1 MNEENEVEVEIEE
14 DSLNSAL
21 ADAWD
26 ASEIDNG
33 GEDTAEVQEPVSL
46 GAGDTGG
53 DTGQASDES
62 PVRQSEDDSSPVSA
76 QSEEDSKPPVGLS
89 LESREVW
96 NDVPDAVKAEI
107 VKREQDYEKGIVQ
120 YSQQAKRADAMDKS
134 LQPYQQYFQMNGGAG
149 QSIQGLLQTGSTL
162 QMGSPIQKAQVVASI
177 IKQFG
182 VDIKSLDSMLVGE
195 APSAESQQQSQM
207 EQMFNE
213 RLGPMQQQLQGY
225 QQREQQERQHAQG
238 QVAQEVTNFG
248 SNNEFYNDVRGDM
261 ADLLDMAANRGREMS
276 MDEAYNLACSN
287 HPQISKIISGRS
299 SQKSVNQKRQAASS
313 ISGSPGG
320 GMQGQAAN
328 SVAAALNDAWDSAG
342 RM

>member
-1 MNEENEVEVEIEE
+1 MNEANEVEVEE

-33 GEDTAEVQEPVSL
+33 GEDTAEVQEPVTFDS
-46 GAGDTGG
+46 GDAGG
-53 DTGQASDES
+53 DTGETSDES
-62 PVRQSEDDSSPVSA
+62 TIRQGENDFSPVSA
-76 QSEEDSKPPVGLS
+76 ESEESSKPPVGLS

-96 NDVPDAVKAEI
+96 ANVPDAVKADI

-134 LQPYQQYFQMNGGAG
+134 LQPFQQYFQMNGGAG

-162 QMGSPIQKAQVVASI
+162 QMGTPTQKAQVVASI

-182 VDIKSLDSMLVGE
+182 VDIQSLDSMLVNE

-207 EQMFNE
+207 EQMINQ
-213 RLGPMQQQLQGY
+213 RLGPMQEQLQGY
-225 QQREQQERQHAQG
+225 QQREQWEQQQAQG
-238 QVAQEVTNFG
+238 HVAQEVSNFG
-248 SNNEFYNDVRGDM
+248 ASNEFYNDVRGDM
-261 ADLLDMAANRGREMS
+261 ADLMDMAANRNREMG
-276 MDEAYNLACSN
+276 MQEAYNLACAN
-287 HPQISKIISGRS
+287 HPQISKIMSGRS
-299 SQKSVNQKRQAASS
+299 SQQSVNQKRQAASS

>member
-1 MNEENEVEVEIEE
+1 MNEANEVEVEIEE

-33 GEDTAEVQEPVSL
+33 GEDAAEVQEPVSL

-62 PVRQSEDDSSPVSA
+62 PVRQSEDDSSPVST

-96 NDVPDAVKAEI
+96 NDVPDAVKADI
-107 VKREQDYEKGIVQ
+107 ARRERDYEAGIEKHRVATQ
-120 YSQQAKRADAMDKS
+120 RVSAMDRS
-134 LQPYQQYFQMNGGAG
+134 LQPYQQYLQMNGGAG
-149 QSIQGLLQTGSTL
+149 EALQGLLQTGSSL
-162 QMGSPIQKAQVVASI
+162 QMGSPIQKAQVVAGL

-225 QQREQQERQHAQG
+225 QQREQQERQQAQG

-287 HPQISKIISGRS
+287 HPQISKIMSGRS
-299 SQKSVNQKRQAASS
+299 SQQSVNQKRQAASS

-320 GMQGQAAN
+320 GMQGKAAN
-328 SVAAALNDAWDSAG
+328 SVASALNDAWDSAG